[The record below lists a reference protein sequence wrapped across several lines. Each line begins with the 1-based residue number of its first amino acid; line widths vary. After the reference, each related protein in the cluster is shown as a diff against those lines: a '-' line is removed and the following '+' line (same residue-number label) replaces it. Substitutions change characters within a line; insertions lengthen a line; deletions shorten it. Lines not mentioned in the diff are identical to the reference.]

1 MKIAIT
7 GKGGAGKTTVTAG
20 LALTISKDKQ
30 KVIVIDCDPD
40 ANLGLSLG
48 FSNAENIT
56 PVSELKSLIAE
67 RTEVES
73 LDTPTTF
80 FKLNPQVDDIPDKY
94 AVEKDGVK
102 LLVMG
107 KVCKAGG
114 GCMCPE
120 NTFIKSLVSH
130 LVLKKGE
137 TVILDMVAGSEHLG
151 RATAKNVDAFLIVA
165 EPTQTSIA
173 TALRIKKL
181 SAEMGIKNIFFV
193 GNKIRAKA
201 DEDFLKKELK
211 DNFLG
216 FVPFSKTL
224 EENRGKFVFDAELK
238 KSFEDIYQELTE
250 VK

>member
-1 MKIAIT
+1 MKLAIT
-7 GKGGAGKTTVTAG
+7 GKGGVGKTTVTAG
-20 LALTISKDKQ
+20 LSLTISKDNK

-48 FSNAENIT
+48 FSNSENIT
-56 PVSELKSLIAE
+56 PISEMKSLIAE

-94 AVEKDGVK
+94 AVEKDGIK

-120 NTFIKSLVSH
+120 NTFVKSLISH
-130 LVLKKGE
+130 LVLKRDE
-137 TVILDMVAGSEHLG
+137 VVILDMVAGSEHLG
-151 RATAKNVDAFLIVA
+151 RATAKSVDAFLIVA

-181 SAEMGIKNIFFV
+181 AQEMGIKNIFFV
-193 GNKIRAKA
+193 GNKIRQQA

-211 DNFLG
+211 DKFISL
-216 FVPFSKTL
+216 FPFIQ
-224 EENRGKFVFDAELK
+224 NP
-238 KSFEDIYQELTE
+238 
-250 VK
+250 